1 MIIRR
6 LANSFALVCAAIA
19 YDACAGESALSFMS
33 AGSPTEITASVQ
45 KPDGAGPFPAVIIMH
60 DCSGL
65 GPRSSGA
72 PARWAKHLLADGY
85 AVMMPDSFTARGL
98 PDGVC
103 TAARNLAIAANVYVR
118 SGDAYAALAAL
129 RALPYI
135 DGKRI
140 GIMGGSHGGS
150 TTLAAMVAASDSYA
164 PPDGFIAAIALYPS
178 CSARYGTWSTVQQYG
193 SYGPVTGYAGVYHPL
208 APLLILTGELDD
220 WTPAEPCRELVE
232 RGRAAGYP
240 LDIRV
245 YARAHHSFDSDR
257 PVRYIAARNNNSS
270 ANRYG
275 ATTGGNAEAWAD
287 ARQRVNEFFAANLK
301 TKQ

>member
-1 MIIRR
+1 MGKAPPCRR
-6 LANSFALVCAAIA
+6 LCSH
-19 YDACAGESALSFMS
+19 DA
-33 AGSPTEITASVQ
+33 
-45 KPDGAGPFPAVIIMH
+45 
-60 DCSGL
+60 
-65 GPRSSGA
+65 
-72 PARWAKHLLADGY
+72 
-85 AVMMPDSFTARGL
+85 DSFTARGL

-232 RGRAAGYP
+232 RGRAADTRSTSACMRARITRSTAIVRC
-240 LDIRV
+240 DISLQGTITVQRTATV
-245 YARAHHSFDSDR
+245 QQ
-257 PVRYIAARNNNSS
+257 PAAMRKRGPMRGS
-270 ANRYG
+270 A
-275 ATTGGNAEAWAD
+275 
-287 ARQRVNEFFAANLK
+287 
-301 TKQ
+301 